1 MTALDEATS
10 ALRELEPELLEPT
23 KGGMASVHLA
33 ERLRAVRKLL
43 SGQEARW
50 VGTAKAKRLLAVDSE
65 ETVKAW
71 AQRGF
76 LRSRTVSN
84 GRLQVLLDDVLRRRE
99 ETEGLSA
106 IDGDQE
112 ISTEE
117 ALRLLRPRPAKYLWD
132 HELPAST
139 Q

>member
-10 ALRELEPELLEPT
+10 ALRALEPELLEPT

-33 ERLRAVRKLL
+33 GRLRAVRKLL
-43 SGQEARW
+43 SQHEARW

-65 ETVKAW
+65 EIVRAW
-71 AQRGF
+71 ARSGF
-76 LRSRTVSN
+76 LRSRTGPN
-84 GRLQVLLDDVLRRRE
+84 GRLQLLLDDVLRRRE

-117 ALRLLRPRPAKYLWD
+117 ALSLLRPRSAKNLWD
-132 HELPAST
+132 HESPDST